1 MAQGTFYS
9 NLTWQART
17 PLQNN
22 WKFPGLAKVYND
34 QSALAHHVVFETGVV
49 KPLVDALRSRMK
61 NAAAAGPND
70 LLSGALVGLM
80 QVEADVQAR
89 AGHGGAA
96 KPVLDATGAQN
107 FIATDLMYLTQTNP
121 FMVDSNLVAT
131 MVWTYENPA
140 SPQAAWPPQWISEN
154 INRTNHLEGYPTIQ
168 AGLETFIATAT
179 NSIHSQ
185 VAIWNQTTN
194 LIGALDRFKA
204 GENALFDAAS
214 GSDRAAARD
223 AANTLAGFK
232 DTLDKQAADIASNAL
247 FKATLLETY
256 QNLRNKV
263 QTEGTAIFDNVRKA
277 NDKMASEHK
286 DMPMFADVSNMLFV
300 VQASLGDE
308 LSLAG
313 NHGGYQ

>member
-1 MAQGTFYS
+1 M
-9 NLTWQART
+9 

-185 VAIWNQTTN
+185 VAIPDQITN

-214 GSDRAAARD
+214 GRTAPRPGTRPTPWPVSR
-223 AANTLAGFK
+223 NTLQTGGRHR
-232 DTLDKQAADIASNAL
+232 QQCPVQGDIA
-247 FKATLLETY
+247 
-256 QNLRNKV
+256 
-263 QTEGTAIFDNVRKA
+263 
-277 NDKMASEHK
+277 
-286 DMPMFADVSNMLFV
+286 
-300 VQASLGDE
+300 GD
-308 LSLAG
+308 LPKSAQQG
-313 NHGGYQ
+313 PNRRHRQI